1 VLGYEIHSPPVL
13 VVPGSLSAPQDKS
26 APNSAL
32 VPVASSAILAS
43 PSCPILP
50 ASQPIVVGGG
60 SSDDPFLQAGA
71 LLQIQG
77 VFYRIGEPL
86 GMGSFGAVWGAERC
100 DGTCGSVAIKEILCR
115 SSKDLADAMLESKL
129 LNMIHDARPEE
140 NSLAGK
146 VPDLVGK
153 EAQPIGPDQWMMRL
167 AMTKVPGMQLD
178 NFLEMCNTP
187 QLQGSEDA
195 SAAAVAVATQ
205 CCSLAGACR
214 FATSLLLQLSA
225 IFERMAS
232 VVYHRDVS
240 PHNVLIDV
248 ADPQNPNFGLVDFG
262 LGIDVQSWIGPKGST
277 SWHHVDIG
285 GDCRYWPVSV
295 WIMFVDGSPE
305 LDQMPA
311 LSREYQERLDFH
323 AVGITVL
330 EVLMQ
335 LLPQAALDAE
345 AIQGLRSAWTAYWQ
359 DVHRFWT
366 KTMEVFDSGEDPSEF
381 KRWIK
386 GEGQVAEI
394 LGARLTAIRAA
405 LRQASS
411 GSTPEASRLFGALLQ
426 LISNAG
432 CDPLN
437 TPKWSDI
444 RASISSESM
453 AARTLSS
460 RSPIMG
466 ATVVK
471 APLLNAGGSLMLPAK
486 TSTTLS
492 ATYGGSML
500 VPSGTHL
507 QQGSMLLPAGTRIGP
522 ATTLSTTGVRPATSL
537 AATYQALR
545 VRSAQ

>member
-1 VLGYEIHSPPVL
+1 MS
-13 VVPGSLSAPQDKS
+13 
-26 APNSAL
+26 
-32 VPVASSAILAS
+32 
-43 PSCPILP
+43 
-50 ASQPIVVGGG
+50 
-60 SSDDPFLQAGA
+60 
-71 LLQIQG
+71 
-77 VFYRIGEPL
+77 
-86 GMGSFGAVWGAERC
+86 
-100 DGTCGSVAIKEILCR
+100 
-115 SSKDLADAMLESKL
+115 
-129 LNMIHDARPEE
+129 
-140 NSLAGK
+140 
-146 VPDLVGK
+146 
-153 EAQPIGPDQWMMRL
+153 
-167 AMTKVPGMQLD
+167 
-178 NFLEMCNTP
+178 
-187 QLQGSEDA
+187 
-195 SAAAVAVATQ
+195 
-205 CCSLAGACR
+205 
-214 FATSLLLQLSA
+214 
-225 IFERMAS
+225 S

-248 ADPQNPNFGLVDFG
+248 SDSQTPNFGLVDFG
-262 LGIDVQSWIGPKGST
+262 LGIDVQSWIGPKSSC

-345 AIQGLRSAWTAYWQ
+345 AIQSLRAAWSAYWQ

-394 LGARLTAIRAA
+394 LGARLTAIRSA

-411 GSTPEASRLFGALLQ
+411 GSTAEAGRLFGALLQ

-432 CDPLN
+432 YDPRN
-437 TPKWSDI
+437 TPKWSEI

-460 RSPIMG
+460 RTPINR
-466 ATVVK
+466 AAIVK
-471 APLLNAGGSLMLPAK
+471 APVLNAGGSLMVPGK

-492 ATYGGSML
+492 SAYGGSML
-500 VPSGTHL
+500 VPSGNQL

-522 ATTLSTTGVRPATSL
+522 ATTLSTTSARPTTSL
-537 AATYQALR
+537 ATTYQALR